1 MDWTDWTYWT
11 HRVGRRHN
19 TWTHRWIELQF
30 VGGDVGYIHHGDDR
44 VTGNDVLYH
53 DHGHHGHH
61 AACVH
66 VGHHGRCVLVVSEFN
81 CVGTQRDTHIW
92 NGHVLGEL

>member
-30 VGGDVGYIHHGDDR
+30 VGGDVGYIHHSDDC
-44 VTGNDVLYH
+44 VTGNDILHYRTNHFRNYVTSVH
-53 DHGHHGHH
+53 DGHY
-61 AACVH
+61 
-66 VGHHGRCVLVVSEFN
+66 GRGLL
-81 CVGTQRDTHIW
+81 DI
-92 NGHVLGEL
+92 